1 MNRNAKIKVIKK
13 NEVAVTKPRVVTAK
27 NLQESA
33 TRQQASTVSD
43 WVNEFQTRRG
53 EEMRQA
59 FDQLSTGRLQT
70 I

>member
-13 NEVAVTKPRVVTAK
+13 NEIVTSKPPIVSEK
-27 NLQESA
+27 NLEESA

-43 WVNEFQTRRG
+43 WVNEFQTRRC
-53 EEMRQA
+53 EEIRHA
-59 FDQLSTGRLQT
+59 FDQLSAERLQT

>member
-13 NEVAVTKPRVVTAK
+13 NEVAVAKPRVVTEK

-33 TRQQASTVSD
+33 TREQASTVSN
-43 WVNEFQTRRG
+43 WVNEFQTRRC
-53 EEMRQA
+53 EEIRHA
-59 FDQLSTGRLQT
+59 FDELSAGRLQT

>member
-13 NEVAVTKPRVVTAK
+13 NEVAVTKPPVVTAK

-33 TRQQASTVSD
+33 TREQASTVSD
-43 WVNEFQTRRG
+43 WVNEFQTRRC
-53 EEMRQA
+53 EEIRHA
-59 FDQLSTGRLQT
+59 FDQLSTQSPQT